1 MTCLSKGVEG
11 TPMEPWTLGGEDAP
25 LRSIRWAALRWWPT
39 RPLWS
44 MQMDSGLS
52 SWGQE
57 ARAHSVFQ
65 PTLLRR
71 EDASNSK
78 VYVRQINVL
87 FKGSPAGGGGGGRAG
102 AAPGR
107 QWGGL
112 ERGGGGTQASAWT
125 LPWSASR
132 RASSAHQQVHP
143 EPITLGPQP
152 WGGWG
157 WVCWCPSWSPQ
168 STCRPGDKAVT
179 CHTHAPGAESWLPR

>member
-1 MTCLSKGVEG
+1 MGSTEMVAHQTAVVHADGLGAELVGAGGAG
-11 TPMEPWTLGGEDAP
+11 TLC
-25 LRSIRWAALRWWPT
+25 
-39 RPLWS
+39 
-44 MQMDSGLS
+44 
-52 SWGQE
+52 
-57 ARAHSVFQ
+57 VFQ

-78 VYVRQINVL
+78 VYVRQINAL

-125 LPWSASR
+125 LPWLASR